1 MSTDTQIEIIEE
13 KLQALLTRYKR
24 LQKENANLKEELHET
39 STQLAVHKK
48 ENEKLKQQ
56 IDVANIGTSNWSE
69 DERSNLNKRID
80 SYLKEIEKCL
90 EYLNS

>member
-24 LQKENANLKEELHET
+24 LQKENTNLKEELHET
-39 STQLAVHKK
+39 STQLALHKK

-56 IDVANIGTSNWSE
+56 IDVSNIGANNWSE
-69 DERSNLNKRID
+69 DEKSNLNKRID

>member
-24 LQKENANLKEELHET
+24 LQKENTNLKEELHET
-39 STQLAVHKK
+39 STQLALHKK

-56 IDVANIGTSNWSE
+56 IDVANIGANNWSE
-69 DERSNLNKRID
+69 TEKSNLNKRID